1 MEKYKGMTD
10 EELISALKKYSI
22 AHGPVV
28 GTTRKL
34 YERKIYEFETQ
45 KTKHSPSKQTYTYSD
60 SESPMYE
67 SKRYDVLSREG
78 LSKGS
83 PAYQPEAPK
92 GKRASQAG
100 EGAVPTSAAAN
111 GSADHTAQTTSVGA
125 GSVSNSSVKE
135 VGQEAVGGG
144 VPAVA
149 ETVGATPA
157 GPPSRQEIVARQ
169 RRQRARVTQ
178 AEYRRLV
185 ALEKKAASATAPGTS
200 SDPPVPPTRPY
211 LRGCRR
217 KLGSTTA
224 ALPSS
229 SLSTDRFQRRVLQEL
244 ALIRQEVA
252 RLHARI
258 DAL

>member
-83 PAYQPEAPK
+83 PAYQPEA
-92 GKRASQAG
+92 
-100 EGAVPTSAAAN
+100 
-111 GSADHTAQTTSVGA
+111 AQTTSVGA